1 MRVSY
6 GTGGAPRGVTTLLA
20 VGQLEDDH
28 APATDRAVK
37 LGTVIAAGTFAV
49 GLLFGSR
56 TLRGLGAGGTLA
68 LLAVRHASRR

>member
-1 MRVSY
+1 MRVSF
-6 GTGGAPRGVTTLLA
+6 GSTPAPRGVTTLLA

-68 LLAVRHASRR
+68 LLAVRAAARR

>member
-6 GTGGAPRGVTTLLA
+6 GTGPAPRGVTTLVA

-37 LGTVIAAGTFAV
+37 VGTAIAAGALAMGV
-49 GLLFGSR
+49 LFGSR
-56 TLRGLGAGGTLA
+56 TLRGLGAGATLA
-68 LLAVRHASRR
+68 LVAVRAAARR